1 MLSEN
6 KLVTEVYGSLWLF
19 SVTVLGDTSYL
30 FFSKQVLFIAVPLP
44 HACLYLHEGI
54 ELKEPE
60 LVTKDPVFTFSHLPF
75 ILSGVLC
82 NPLTLSDTHF
92 LP

>member
-1 MLSEN
+1 MALLYYSSGRCTLS
-6 KLVTEVYGSLWLF
+6 
-19 SVTVLGDTSYL
+19 

-44 HACLYLHEGI
+44 LPCLYLHEGV

-60 LVTKDPVFTFSHLPF
+60 LVTKDAAFTFSHLPL

-82 NPLTLSDTHF
+82 NPVTLSDTHF